1 MASNDFHNALR
12 PLEEAVALTRS
23 GMVCL
28 ANPLAPEGQFGW
40 EERPGMAKLRH
51 QFWLWWRHGALA
63 VACARAGARRV
74 LIREFSN
81 LPLLLWAP
89 VFFPM
94 RRRLHFV
101 VNHNLQW
108 AVSEGAERFA
118 WRMLQRLGFRMVFFE
133 TRDLSLPSFFQLD
146 HPRHCVI
153 PHPVAPPSDAVGFRR
168 AAPNTLPRV
177 GVAGYARPEKEQRA
191 LIETLVAAGQGK
203 WRVAVGTP
211 DPTAHPPTLRE
222 AGVEVRTTA
231 SVAEYES
238 FLRDCDV
245 IALAPREDRYRFRPS
260 GVLADAVSAGTPVV
274 APDFPLF
281 RSQLRAPCAVG
292 EIFSRPEELPAVV
305 ERALVRRAAGGYD
318 FDAHRAAR
326 SPEAIARALDEIGKP
341 ASPRPATGGSLQTT
355 AAAVAGGGD
364 PGNQGADCISAP
376 ASPRPAT
383 GGSRETVAGL

>member
-1 MASNDFHNALR
+1 MPIPSFHHALK
-12 PLEEAVALTRS
+12 PLEEAAVLTRS

-28 ANPLAPEGQFGW
+28 ANPLAPEGASGW
-40 EERPGMAKLRH
+40 EERPGLAKLRH

-245 IALAPREDRYRFRPS
+245 IALAPREGRYRFRPS

-326 SPEAIARALDEIGKP
+326 SPEAIARALDEIGQP
-341 ASPRPATGGSLQTT
+341 ASPRPATVSTSLT
-355 AAAVAGGGD
+355 ACSVAGGGD
-364 PGNQGADCISAP
+364 PG
-376 ASPRPAT
+376 
-383 GGSRETVAGL
+383 